1 MDWGPPGSSVHG
13 VFQARITKSEL
24 PLLPPGDLPDPGIQ
38 PESPGGK
45 KKIHLPSRRPSGE
58 GDGNP
63 LQYPYLENPMD
74 RGPCD
79 TDWEPG
85 TVTKQVI
92 RRLPEG
98 YSYRVGFEN
107 KDPCPS

>member
-13 VFQARITKSEL
+13 VFQARIMKSEL
-24 PLLPPGDLPDPGIQ
+24 PLLPPGDLTQG
-38 PESPGGK
+38 SSLSLLVVK

-74 RGPCD
+74 RGACD

-98 YSYRVGFEN
+98 YRVGFEN
-107 KDPCPS
+107 KDPWPS